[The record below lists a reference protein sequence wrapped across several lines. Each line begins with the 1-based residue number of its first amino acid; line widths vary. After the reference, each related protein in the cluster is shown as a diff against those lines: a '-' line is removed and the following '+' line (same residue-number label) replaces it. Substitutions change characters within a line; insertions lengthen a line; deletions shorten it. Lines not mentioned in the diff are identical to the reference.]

1 MVLSDEMPVS
11 RRQVLQASAIGVTA
25 VATAGALPATAA
37 HAATEAPAGPTPL
50 NVTPADPGPG
60 GTAPVRPFPL
70 RDVTLG
76 DGLLQE
82 KRDRM
87 KSYLR
92 QLDERRFLVL
102 FNNQAGRPNPAGV
115 SVPGGWEDG
124 GLLSGH
130 WAGHFMTALAQG
142 YADHGE
148 PIFKSKLD
156 WMVDELAA
164 CQAAITARMGGGDPG
179 GEEPEEPQIGRVPG
193 RFGSGLRLNGPSRAQ
208 HVALPQEAISQ
219 LADFTI
225 ATWVNLA
232 STQNWSRLF
241 DFGQNT
247 TVNMFLTPRA
257 GVTGNVPRFAIT
269 VSGSGGEQ
277 RIDGTAALPTNQW
290 VHLAVTLTQ
299 RTGTLYVNGQQAGQ
313 NAAMTLSPADLGNPG
328 NRWIGR
334 SQYGDAY
341 LDATVDEFH
350 IFDRALS
357 QQEIQSLLDSAAGST
372 GGGSIAWYRF
382 EEEDGSTIRD
392 ASPNGRDG
400 GIVASQSGGGAL
412 WVPTHPGYLGA
423 IPEDAVLR
431 LGPPRWAV
439 YGGDLST
446 NTWAPWYTQH
456 KIMRGL
462 LDAYYHTDNQKALD
476 VVVRMAE
483 WAHLALTIGD
493 KNHPAYT
500 GPITR
505 DNLNYMWDLYIAGE
519 TGGANEVFPEIYA
532 LTGDAKHLDTAK
544 RFDNRE
550 SLFDACVENRDI
562 LVTTPQTR
570 PGRRRPD
577 RLHANSHVPQFI
589 GYLRVYEHSGEQ
601 DYLQAAKNFFGMV
614 VPHRT
619 YANGGTGGN
628 YPGSN
633 NNTELFQNRDNIANS
648 IAQGGAETCTTYN
661 LIKLARNLFFHEPD
675 PAYMDYYERG
685 LINQIAGSRA
695 DSTNVTNPQ
704 VTYFQPLTPGATR
717 SYGNTGTCCGGTG
730 MENHTKY
737 QETIYFKS
745 ADGGALWVNLYV
757 SSTLTWAEKGFTITQ
772 QTAYPRQ
779 DRTRLTVQG
788 SGPLAIKLRVPAW
801 VRKGFFVTINGAAQD
816 VTATPGSYLTLSRSW
831 NTGDTIE
838 IRMPFSIRIERA
850 LDRPDTQ
857 SIFWGPVLMQVLG
870 NPGVGNYRELSLYRH
885 LKRDGDYSRAAITHT
900 STTAAGDRLFTT
912 HGFTLRPYY
921 IGDTQPA
928 SSYFRRVEPTVVFGS
943 VDTGVPNRRRNDGL
957 PNYDIPVTGIPSP
970 GTDGPTFLD
979 LVWDRA
985 PFANHGQFVSTVT
998 QTAEAFVTAGA
1009 FTAAEKDLVVSYAA
1023 RSNRELEPPPAW
1035 NVEVRAH
1042 TRFIGANAHVS
1053 VTAHNADNVPLTIEL
1068 STPYGSRTVADV
1080 APGKAVYQ
1088 AFNARGTSV
1097 PAGSATVRVTG
1108 TVDGGSA
1115 TAQIETPY
1123 EALDGDQ
1130 PRP

>member
-1 MVLSDEMPVS
+1 MAVPDTPPVT
-11 RRQVLQASAIGVTA
+11 RRHVLQASAIGVAA
-25 VATAGALPATAA
+25 VAAASALPAAA
-37 HAATEAPAGPTPL
+37 HAAPVDGAPAGAAGLGVAPPE
-50 NVTPADPGPG
+50 PGPG

-102 FNNQAGRPNPAGV
+102 FNNQAGRPNPPGV
-115 SVPGGWEDG
+115 TTPGGWEDG

-148 PIFKSKLD
+148 PIFKNKLD

-164 CQAAITARMGGGDPG
+164 CQAAITARMGDGDPEE
-179 GEEPEEPQIGRVPG
+179 EEPEEPEIDRVPG
-193 RFGSGLRLNGPSRAQ
+193 RFGSGLRLNGPSRAE
-208 HVALPQEAISQ
+208 HVTLPQEAISQ
-219 LADFTI
+219 LTDFTI

-232 STQNWSRLF
+232 AAQNWSRLF
-241 DFGQNT
+241 DFGQNA

-257 GVTGNVPRFAIT
+257 GVTGNAPRFAIT

-277 RIDGTAALPTNQW
+277 QINGSAALPTNQW
-290 VHLAVTLTQ
+290 VHLAVTLAQ
-299 RTGTLYVNGQQAGQ
+299 NTGTLYVNGEQAGR
-313 NAAMTLSPADLGNPG
+313 NTNMTLSPANLGNPG

-334 SQYGDAY
+334 SQYGDPM
-341 LDATVDEFH
+341 LNATVDEFH

-357 QQEIQSLLDSAAGST
+357 QQEVRSLLDSPAGST

-382 EEEDGSTIRD
+382 EEEGGTTIRD

-400 GIVASQSGGGAL
+400 GIVPTQSGGGAL
-412 WVPTHPGYLGA
+412 WSPTHPGYLGA

-439 YGGDLST
+439 YGSNATT

-462 LDAYYHTDNQKALD
+462 LDAYYHTDNAKALD
-476 VVVRMAE
+476 VVTKMAS

-493 KNHPAYT
+493 KNHPAYP

-532 LTGDAKHLDTAK
+532 LTGDAKHLETAK
-544 RFDNRE
+544 LFDNRE

-570 PGRRRPD
+570 PGRRRPE
-577 RLHANSHVPQFI
+577 RLHANSHVPQFV
-589 GYLRVYEHSGEQ
+589 GYLRVYEHSGDTE
-601 DYLQAAKNFFGMV
+601 YFQAAKNFFGMV
-614 VPHRT
+614 VPDRMF
-619 YANGGTGGN
+619 ANGGTGGN

-633 NNTELFQNRDNIANS
+633 NNIELFQNRGNIANA

-661 LIKLARNLFFHEPD
+661 LIKLARNLFLHEHD
-675 PAYMDYYERG
+675 AAYLDYYERG

-695 DSTNVTNPQ
+695 DTTTVSNPQ
-704 VTYFQPLTPGATR
+704 VTYFQPLTPGTSR

-730 MENHTKY
+730 VENHTKY

-745 ADGGALWVNLYV
+745 ADGSTLWVNLYA
-757 SSTLTWAEKGFTITQ
+757 SSTLTWAEKDLTVVQETE
-772 QTAYPRQ
+772 YPRQ
-779 DRTRLTVQG
+779 DSTRLTVRG
-788 SGPLAIKLRVPAW
+788 SGPLDIKLRVPGW
-801 VRKGFFVTINGAAQD
+801 VRKGFFVTINGAAQQLD
-816 VTATPGSYLTLSRSW
+816 AKPGSYVTLSRDWQS
-831 NTGDTIE
+831 GDTID

-850 LDRPDTQ
+850 SDRPDTQ
-857 SIFWGPVLMQVLG
+857 AIFWGPVLLQILG
-870 NPGVGNYRELSLYRH
+870 NPGNGNYRELSLYRH
-885 LKRDGDYSRAAITHT
+885 LKLDGDYAHAAITHA

-912 HGFTLRPYY
+912 HGFNLRPYY
-921 IGDTQPA
+921 IGDTQAA
-928 SSYFRRVEPTVVFGS
+928 SSYFRRVEPTIVFGS
-943 VDTGVPNRRRNDGL
+943 IDTGVPNHKRNDGL
-957 PNYDIPVTGIPSP
+957 PNYDVPVSGIPSP

-985 PFANHGQFVSTVT
+985 PFANHGQFVSTVAEV
-998 QTAEAFVTAGA
+998 AEAFVQAGVL
-1009 FTAAEKDLVVSYAA
+1009 TAAEKDRVVSRAA
-1023 RSNRELEPPPAW
+1023 QARRELAPEPAW
-1035 NVEVRAH
+1035 KVEAEAR
-1042 TRFIGANAHVS
+1042 TQRIGGTAYVS
-1053 VTAHNADNVPLTIEL
+1053 VTVRNADTVPLTIEL
-1068 STPYGSRTVADV
+1068 VTAYGSRTVADV
-1080 APGKAVYQ
+1080 APGRSAYQ
-1088 AFNARGTSV
+1088 SFNSRTATV
-1097 PAGSATVRVTG
+1097 PAGTVTIRITGKQDDDPVTE
-1108 TVDGGSA
+1108 
-1115 TAQIETPY
+1115 QIEASY
-1123 EALDGDQ
+1123 DASS
-1130 PRP
+1130 